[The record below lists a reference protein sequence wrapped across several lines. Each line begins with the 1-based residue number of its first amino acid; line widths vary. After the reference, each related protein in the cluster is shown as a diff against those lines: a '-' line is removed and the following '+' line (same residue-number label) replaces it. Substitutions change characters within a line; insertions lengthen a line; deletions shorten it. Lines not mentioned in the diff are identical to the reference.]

1 MFQIGSFCLSEPNS
15 GSDAFAMKSVAVR
28 DGDDY
33 VITGNKSW
41 ITNSQEAS
49 FFLVNSFSFLINL
62 LANFIIFFLGFQKF
76 VIFFEVFANADIAKG
91 YKGITAFL
99 VDRNEKGVEVGR
111 KEDKLGIRAS
121 STCPIHFD
129 SVRVHKDMVLGE
141 VGKGLITFSLFHF
154 FFS

>member
-62 LANFIIFFLGFQKF
+62 LANFIIFFLGF
-76 VIFFEVFANADIAKG
+76 
-91 YKGITAFL
+91 
-99 VDRNEKGVEVGR
+99 
-111 KEDKLGIRAS
+111 
-121 STCPIHFD
+121 
-129 SVRVHKDMVLGE
+129 
-141 VGKGLITFSLFHF
+141 
-154 FFS
+154 